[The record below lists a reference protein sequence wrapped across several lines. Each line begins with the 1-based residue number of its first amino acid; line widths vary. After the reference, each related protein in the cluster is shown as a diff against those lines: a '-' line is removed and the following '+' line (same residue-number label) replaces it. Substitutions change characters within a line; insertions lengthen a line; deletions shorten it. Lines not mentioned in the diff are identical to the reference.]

1 MEEILEFYYGDN
13 AKRLH
18 NMVDGILRKLGFFTL
33 TDTDDFYS
41 LANEVFADVIG
52 KYDSS
57 QAFDSFLYACLCN
70 RFKTEMTARNR
81 QKRQADK
88 MAVSIDTLINEDD
101 NSTLGDIIADSFSV
115 EREILEK
122 MEEGS
127 DERILTYL
135 SKLSKLQRDVLRL
148 NIEGYLPNEIKEK
161 LHITEKQYSDCN
173 AAIHSYK
180 NVSVL
185 F

>member
-1 MEEILEFYYGDN
+1 
-13 AKRLH
+13 
-18 NMVDGILRKLGFFTL
+18 
-33 TDTDDFYS
+33 
-41 LANEVFADVIG
+41 
-52 KYDSS
+52 
-57 QAFDSFLYACLCN
+57 
-70 RFKTEMTARNR
+70 MTARNR

-148 NIEGYLPNEIKEK
+148 NIEGYLPNEIKEE
-161 LHITEKQYSDCN
+161 LQITEKQYSDCN